1 MKVGSSSRSGSIPPI
16 SGATLD
22 RTISK
27 AGLPMTPS
35 PANAQKI
42 LKVVQ
47 DASKQ
52 FGTTIAIDNNVGVIR
67 LRASTTTANTAP

>member
-1 MKVGSSSRSGSIPPI
+1 MGRRRDEIADLGRDF
-16 SGATLD
+16 D
-22 RTISK
+22 RTISQ

-47 DASKQ
+47 DASKA
-52 FGTTIAIDNNVGVIR
+52 FGTTIAIENNVGVIR
-67 LRASTTTANTAP
+67 VAAAATTARAAR